1 MGEWQCCRVGSFETF
16 TCTRRRT
23 CRLCMYI
30 YIHMYIYIY
39 ICVCIH
45 THPVRVSILF
55 CLEPSIQMHHHTPLV
70 SYHVLLLLLSRNRL
84 PCQFW
89 RVESGRILKQL
100 FPSQTTEIMPS
111 HFYIIS
117 TICKHGFKTA
127 PPCATTASF
136 RPFWIFFSLMLSS
149 TKIALNKWPRRCLF
163 LAYGCLLRR
172 EAYSPNSFHREI
184 PANRLNCRH
193 WTQVIPK
200 AL

>member
-1 MGEWQCCRVGSFETF
+1 MHLR
-16 TCTRRRT
+16 
-23 CRLCMYI
+23 M
-30 YIHMYIYIY
+30 
-39 ICVCIH
+39 H
-45 THPVRVSILF
+45 THTSSESEHSILF
-55 CLEPSIQMHHHTPLV
+55 GAQHPNASSHPARFLPCSLASPVQEPSSMPIL
-70 SYHVLLLLLSRNRL
+70 
-84 PCQFW
+84 
-89 RVESGRILKQL
+89 EGGRILKQL

-149 TKIALNKWPRRCLF
+149 TKIALNTWPRRCLF